1 MLSANHGLHMGLL
14 SMEMDMWWS
23 RCVSCMIF
31 YRNKLNRM
39 GESEHPQQTLGGGGG
54 GGGGGGFFF
63 ACKDLGRMFD
73 NPFPACTFSSFFK
86 LRLACTH

>member
-1 MLSANHGLHMGLL
+1 
-14 SMEMDMWWS
+14 
-23 RCVSCMIF
+23 MIF
-31 YRNKLNRM
+31 ARNKLNRM

-73 NPFPACTFSSFFK
+73 NSFPACAFFF
-86 LRLACTH
+86 